1 MFEFYGYICPIIN
14 KQTDKQIMDVPPHN
28 DNERFRRLSLL
39 GALVGGKPTFL
50 LSSIYVPNMYAICW
64 G

>member
-1 MFEFYGYICPIIN
+1 
-14 KQTDKQIMDVPPHN
+14 MDVPPHN

-39 GALVGGKPTFL
+39 GRIGWKPTFL

>member
-1 MFEFYGYICPIIN
+1 MSDYPMLISN
-14 KQTDKQIMDVPPHN
+14 KLHS
-28 DNERFRRLSLL
+28 FRNFPLTMITNAFGVCLCL